1 MVNEL
6 CELASSGLDE
16 KQIATFGVVLIIIG
30 AILFIASKN
39 GWIRAKLL
47 FPIFLLLFTITSP
60 LQQVIFAQS
69 AETCPPTQSNNQTP
83 IALGGLI
90 DDNPELTYD
99 SEYGEYYSSF
109 TILPN
114 DSAPNGDPFD
124 VSTLQL
130 LGSYPS
136 PDYPHTFLI
145 LDPNN
150 PTPPATPS
158 FPGNPDWDNV
168 WGSWQLVL
176 TCDIEDTDHCG
187 TDPGDNIVCT
197 DPSDGTCWPTGEVM
211 VYFSSQAEPGDYTIQ
226 YTVNTESGATLIPAT
241 ITVTVPETIGP
252 SPISSY
258 NVDDY
263 SNGCDVWP
271 NNFSLDLMDGSFF
284 TTTGPGT
291 LLANTIDLDPQTP
304 GRQTTITIYAE
315 ASVENYVTYTV
326 DDNGLLTMTT
336 PQSEFEGYNTYI
348 LNITIFDS
356 NGFAPDTPASYTRHP
371 GCA

>member
-69 AETCPPTQSNNQTP
+69 AETCPPTQSNNQTT
-83 IALGGLI
+83 IAIGGLI

-99 SEYGEYYSSF
+99 SEYGDYYSSF

-130 LGSYPS
+130 LGSYPNPYS
-136 PDYPHTFLI
+136 PHFFLI

-150 PTPPATPS
+150 PIPPATPG

-241 ITVTVPETIGP
+241 ITVTVPDTPPLFTVITGSEVNDFG
-252 SPISSY
+252 
-258 NVDDY
+258 
-263 SNGCDVWP
+263 GCDVWP
-271 NNFSLDLMDGSFF
+271 PDFSLDLMDGSFF
-284 TTTGPGT
+284 STDGPGT
-291 LLANTIDLDPQTP
+291 LLANTIDLDPDTP
-304 GRQTTITIYAE
+304 GRQTSITIYDE
-315 ASVENYVTYTV
+315 GDGDNYVTYTV
-326 DDNGLLTMTT
+326 DDNGILTMTT
-336 PQSEFEGYNTYI
+336 PQSEYEGFNTYI
-348 LNITIFDS
+348 LYITIQDS
-356 NGFAPDTPASYTRHP
+356 NGFSPVSPATYTRSP